1 MQVDVWNA
9 DGGPLWIDVVTVAPT
24 IKAVVASAAYVPGV
38 AAHHGEKLKEVAYR
52 DLVAVREPPV
62 TFVPLSVELGGTW
75 GLKATRFFRE
85 LVRRRGGSHSSQLA
99 TYAYWMGRLSAV
111 LVRALAVARIGRL
124 RRCLA
129 GSASYEGGA
138 AEEFGEQDVSP
149 FESPAELREA

>member
-1 MQVDVWNA
+1 
-9 DGGPLWIDVVTVAPT
+9 
-24 IKAVVASAAYVPGV
+24 
-38 AAHHGEKLKEVAYR
+38 
-52 DLVAVREPPV
+52 
-62 TFVPLSVELGGTW
+62 
-75 GLKATRFFRE
+75 
-85 LVRRRGGSHSSQLA
+85 
-99 TYAYWMGRLSAV
+99 MGRLSAV